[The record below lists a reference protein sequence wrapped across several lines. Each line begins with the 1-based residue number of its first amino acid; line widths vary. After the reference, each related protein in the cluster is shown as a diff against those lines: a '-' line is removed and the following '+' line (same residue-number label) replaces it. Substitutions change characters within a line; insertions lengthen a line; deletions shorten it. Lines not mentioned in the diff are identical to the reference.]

1 MPLVSVLVL
10 MSSVP
15 LYNIRIMS
23 GWADEKI
30 HIHNE
35 EPPLG
40 ACDVKLDPL
49 PNLESESGI
58 FHVLLFSY

>member
-1 MPLVSVLVL
+1 MRR
-10 MSSVP
+10 
-15 LYNIRIMS
+15 Y
-23 GWADEKI
+23 
-30 HIHNE
+30 NE

-58 FHVLLFSY
+58 FHVLLFSYQRWDRDML